1 LGREMGMRVV
11 GLPAGFGVAAMLCLL
26 SGCKL
31 IDQTTFAPAPE
42 AKTSPVLA
50 AQQAAPQSASAEGR
64 RALVTI
70 AYATPN
76 PDYQGV
82 LRYAVSA
89 AEARDRTV
97 QYDVIGEVP
106 SLASAEQAQRDATE
120 VMRAIMAAGVPAAR
134 IHLGLRA
141 EPGVAVRQVRV
152 FVR

>member
-1 LGREMGMRVV
+1 MLG
-11 GLPAGFGVAAMLCLL
+11 LL

-42 AKTSPVLA
+42 AKPAPA
-50 AQQAAPQSASAEGR
+50 ATQSAAPPPLSAESR

-70 AYATPN
+70 AYSTPN
-76 PDYQGV
+76 PNYQDV
-82 LRYAVSA
+82 LRYAVRA
-89 AEARDRTV
+89 AEARDPNV
-97 QYDVIGEVP
+97 QYEVVGEVP
-106 SLASAEQAQRDATE
+106 SLAGAEQAQRDAAA
-120 VMRAIMAAGVPAAR
+120 VMRAIMADGVPAAR